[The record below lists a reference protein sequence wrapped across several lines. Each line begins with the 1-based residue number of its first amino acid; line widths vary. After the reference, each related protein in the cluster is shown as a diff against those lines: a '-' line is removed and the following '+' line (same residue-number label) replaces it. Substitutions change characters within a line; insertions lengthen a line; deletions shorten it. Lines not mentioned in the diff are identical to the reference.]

1 MTEQKL
7 STIITKNIL
16 LLKLLEKFEYDE
28 NQIEG
33 NFILTEEAKEKIQKL
48 YNQLESNIPIM
59 LEGSTETSKT
69 KTAQVVCKLLGLEL
83 IRVNLSS

>member
-1 MTEQKL
+1 
-7 STIITKNIL
+7 
-16 LLKLLEKFEYDE
+16 
-28 NQIEG
+28 
-33 NFILTEEAKEKIQKL
+33 
-48 YNQLESNIPIM
+48 M